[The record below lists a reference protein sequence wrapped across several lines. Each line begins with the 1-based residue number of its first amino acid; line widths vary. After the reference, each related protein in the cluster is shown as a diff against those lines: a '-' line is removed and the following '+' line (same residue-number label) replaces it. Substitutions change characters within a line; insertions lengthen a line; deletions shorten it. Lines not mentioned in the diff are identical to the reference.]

1 MLTLEKD
8 YIAEDDL
15 TVYTIKLD
23 DGQELSIN
31 EYEMKE
37 LLKQLI

>member
-23 DGQELSIN
+23 DGQQLSIN